1 MICRIC
7 GVTSSEKKDW
17 RPNCPKHG
25 GDVCG
30 TCCMNCEQHV
40 SWSGIWKCAYVTEQ
54 KRRAQAVASAK
65 AKEHAEILRISEAYH
80 RDRKARAREFYIK
93 QAKLRKRSAWNRRA
107 ME

>member
-7 GVTSSEKKDW
+7 GITSSEKRDW

-30 TCCMNCEQHV
+30 TCCMHCEQHV
-40 SWSGIWKCAYVTEQ
+40 AWSGIWKCAYVTEH
-54 KRRAQAVASAK
+54 KRREQAVANAK

-80 RDRKARAREFYIK
+80 QDRKARAREYYIK
-93 QAKLRKRSAWNRRA
+93 QAKQRKR
-107 ME
+107 